1 MPRAFTVVYSAV
13 GVRAGRAVA
22 RLAGPPCPL
31 RSRLNHGMPFTM
43 ARQKRLNPR
52 KRARQ
57 LKGKDPLVGVRMPP
71 ELTARVDAWAK
82 ELSVT
87 RSEAMRQFAE
97 KGLEGCGCQSA
108 PSAEGA

>member
-31 RSRLNHGMPFTM
+31 RSRLNPG
-43 ARQKRLNPR
+43 

-57 LKGKDPLVGVRMPP
+57 LKGEDPLVGVRMPP

-82 ELSVT
+82 ERSVT